1 MLASQN
7 PGLWQGHL
15 ASAAAQLDPN
25 QSSEVGSLDV
35 DAIQRALRQQQA
47 IQMQLQNFLLLQ
59 QTGCN
64 PAQKLS
70 HLNSL
75 LFPDLQKSSQSDG
88 SRTPSPHNKDE
99 PKEKKYD
106 ASEILRNQV
115 YSLFKTT

>member
-15 ASAAAQLDPN
+15 ASNATQLDPN

-47 IQMQLQNFLLLQ
+47 IHMQLQNFLLLQ

-70 HLNSL
+70 HLST
-75 LFPDLQKSSQSDG
+75 LFPDLQKSSPSDG

-106 ASEILRNQV
+106 TSEFINQV
-115 YSLFKTT
+115 TKD

>member
-15 ASAAAQLDPN
+15 ASNTPQLDPHK
-25 QSSEVGSLDV
+25 SSEVGSLDV

-47 IQMQLQNFLLLQ
+47 IHMQLQNFLLLQ

-75 LFPDLQKSSQSDG
+75 FPDLQKSPPSDG
-88 SRTPSPHNKDE
+88 SRTPSPRPKDE
-99 PKEKKYD
+99 PKEKSYD
-106 ASEILRNQV
+106 SSHFANQV
-115 YSLFKTT
+115 TK